1 MLYAKSFVIRGAIY
15 VGQVYFFQNTVY
27 TCTFSVK
34 SAISWAFSDRDL
46 SLSTVVP
53 RRPSTTTTTSGPL
66 TYPPSSPGAAEG
78 GVDVTPSAG
87 GATPVSVGRATRGT
101 PYVDV
106 IQVKGQR
113 NQCCDNVIYL
123 LYHLLHLLIKHI
135 KESLENYLSICCI
148 NYLVFLHQKCIWK
161 NIKLVR

>member
-1 MLYAKSFVIRGAIY
+1 MPKSAIY
-15 VGQVYFFQNTVY
+15 VGWVYFFFRTRPIHVHLVP
-27 TCTFSVK
+27 FLGL
-34 SAISWAFSDRDL
+34 FSDRDL

-53 RRPSTTTTTSGPL
+53 RRQSTTTTTSGPL
-66 TYPPSSPGAAEG
+66 TYPPSSPGAAGG

-87 GATPVSVGRATRGT
+87 GATPVSVGRVTRGT
-101 PYVDV
+101 PYVGV

-113 NQCCDNVIYL
+113 NQCCDNVIHL

-161 NIKLVR
+161 NIN

>member
-1 MLYAKSFVIRGAIY
+1 MPNLFTNQMCHLCWLGI
-15 VGQVYFFQNTVY
+15 FFRTRPIHVH
-27 TCTFSVK
+27 SVPFLGL
-34 SAISWAFSDRDL
+34 SSDRDL

-53 RRPSTTTTTSGPL
+53 RRPSTTTTTSGPP

-87 GATPVSVGRATRGT
+87 GATPVSVGRVTRGT
-101 PYVDV
+101 PYVGV

-113 NQCCDNVIYL
+113 NQCCDNVI
-123 LYHLLHLLIKHI
+123 HLLLIKHTR
-135 KESLENYLSICCI
+135 ESLENYLSICCI
-148 NYLVFLHQKCIWK
+148 NYLVFLHHKCIWK